1 MAPAVYGQESSSAPV
16 PEPEPLGWRR
26 FSFGGRLN
34 GLPFNVLNNK
44 DVNLTPANS
53 TASYAYDTTNSYLQ
67 IEFGPSL
74 EFRVTRNFALSAEF
88 LYHRLNYNMTDTITA
103 DGNVTTVS
111 EQTSARLW
119 DAPVMVRWRGLA
131 ETGFL
136 SHLYFAGGGELR
148 NVSHI
153 RTSNLTTLPDGATSS
168 DNIATVPSKRD
179 LMGAVVG
186 VGMRFVDDFG
196 IKLTPEMRF
205 TRWMGETFDN
215 ESTRSRRDELLIGIA
230 LTF

>member
-1 MAPAVYGQESSSAPV
+1 M

-53 TASYAYDTTNSYLQ
+53 TASYAYHTTNSYLQ

-74 EFRVTRNFALSAEF
+74 EFRVTRSFALSAEF
-88 LYHRLNYNMTDTITA
+88 LYHRLSYNMTDTITA

-148 NVSHI
+148 NASHI
-153 RTSNLTTLPDGATSS
+153 RTNNLTTLPDGATSS

-215 ESTRSRRDELLIGIA
+215 ESTRSRRDELVIGIA